1 MLALRR
7 LAYFYLAAASAYSAA
22 VIWRAHPAIGRDFAA
37 GVQVLAG
44 LADRHVVTPALDAVR
59 EQDARLIDSQ
69 DHAFRLSIRPLQ
81 PGEAR
86 ILPHVD
92 TVKPVPPHVV
102 MAAPDDRI
110 GETDDTGSADIT
122 ILPDLSPEAAPVP
135 PAPKIPEPK
144 FAEPRTPNAHMPQF
158 DIASAIPAPPP
169 LSQAPRPGN
178 RADAAAL
185 RLKASL
191 SPEMAQ
197 NFDLFIFVSK
207 ADRGPLAQR
216 MYVFTRDGDHLKLLY
231 DWAASTGREQLETS
245 PRGSRG
251 VTATPA
257 GFYEFDPDRMYRRY
271 HSYNWDQDM
280 PDAMFFNW
288 EREGVQTGLAIH
300 SATGDD
306 VAKLGQRASA
316 GCVHLSPE
324 NAATL
329 YRLVRDHYQG
339 PTPRFAYNRA
349 TQTMSNTGALAHDK
363 AGNLRMAD
371 GYRVL
376 IDIEN
381 YGGGDTL
388 AELY

>member
-1 MLALRR
+1 M
-7 LAYFYLAAASAYSAA
+7 A
-22 VIWRAHPAIGRDFAA
+22 VIWRAHPAMTRDFAA
-37 GVQVLAG
+37 GVAVLAR
-44 LADRHVVTPALDAVR
+44 LADQHIVGPALDQVR
-59 EQDARLIDSQ
+59 QQDATLIDAQ
-69 DHAFRLSIRPLQ
+69 DHPYRLTMRPLL
-81 PGEAR
+81 PGEVR
-86 ILPHVD
+86 SLPHVD
-92 TVKPVPPHVV
+92 TPRPVPPHVV
-102 MAAPDDRI
+102 TTPDDRI
-110 GETDDTGSADIT
+110 GAVDDTASASLT

-135 PAPKIPEPK
+135 PAPKIPEPQ
-144 FAEPRTPNAHMPQF
+144 FASPRVPYAGTPDF
-158 DIASAIPAPPP
+158 DVASNIPAPPP
-169 LSQAPRPGN
+169 LSQPPHTAS
-178 RADAAAL
+178 RAEAAL
-185 RLKASL
+185 ARLKTSL
-191 SPEMAQ
+191 SPELAQ

-216 MYVFTRDGDHLKLLY
+216 MFVFKRDGQQLKLLY

-245 PRGSRG
+245 PRGTRG

-257 GFYEFDPDRMYRRY
+257 GFYEFDPERIYRRY

-300 SATGDD
+300 AASGDD
-306 VAKLGQRASA
+306 VAKLGSRASA

-329 YRLVRDHYQG
+329 FKLVKAQYRGEV
-339 PTPRFAYNRA
+339 PRFAVNRA
-349 TQTMSNTGALAHDK
+349 TDTMSNTGALAHDRN
-363 AGNLRMAD
+363 GNLKMAD

-388 AELY
+388 ASLN